1 MTFLKEL
8 GPLALG
14 SRLRC
19 LTERLTQDVSQIY
32 RELDIDF
39 EPRWFSIFYLLSQ
52 NAPLG
57 VVDIARILNVSHPA
71 VNQLAGEMIQHGLV
85 RAMKD
90 KNDKR
95 KRLLTLTEKGQALL
109 PASREIWD
117 GIYRAVQETMD
128 ESDSKL
134 LADIE
139 RFESALDRQPIHQ
152 RFLTHFRKENPARQ
166 ENSEEEVE
174 IIPYDP
180 AYQADF
186 KRINMEWIEKYFTIE
201 PEDERVLGD
210 PEVAIVK
217 PGGQILFARCR
228 QSGEILGTCALI
240 RQTDGSFELAKM
252 GVSEAAQ
259 GRRIGKRL
267 LQAAIELARKLEAS
281 HLSLETNSGLT
292 TAINLYQKL
301 GFVLHTEEP
310 RHPSPFS
317 RTDMR
322 MRLVL

>member
-19 LTERLTQDVSQIY
+19 LTERLTQDVSHIY
-32 RELDIDF
+32 RALDIDF

-52 NAPLG
+52 KAPLG

-71 VNQLAGEMIQHGLV
+71 VNQLAGEMIDHGLV
-85 RAMKD
+85 QAMKD

-117 GIYRAVQETMD
+117 GIYRAVQEAMD

-139 RFESALDRQPIHQ
+139 RLESALDRQPIHQ
-152 RFLTHFRKENPARQ
+152 RFLTHFRKENPVA
-166 ENSEEEVE
+166 EDVE
-174 IIPYDP
+174 ILPYDP

-186 KRINMEWIEKYFTIE
+186 KRINMEWIAKYFTIE
-201 PEDERVLGD
+201 PEDERILDD
-210 PEVAIVK
+210 PEAVIVE
-217 PGGQILFARCR
+217 PGGQILFARCC

-252 GVSEAAQ
+252 GVSEAAR
-259 GRRIGKRL
+259 GKRIGKRL
-267 LQAAIELARKLEAS
+267 LQASIDLARKQEAPY
-281 HLSLETNSGLT
+281 LSLETNSTLT
-292 TAINLYQKL
+292 AAVNLYQKL
-301 GFVLHTEEP
+301 GFVLHTEESP
-310 RHPSPFS
+310 HPSPFS

-322 MRLVL
+322 MRLAL